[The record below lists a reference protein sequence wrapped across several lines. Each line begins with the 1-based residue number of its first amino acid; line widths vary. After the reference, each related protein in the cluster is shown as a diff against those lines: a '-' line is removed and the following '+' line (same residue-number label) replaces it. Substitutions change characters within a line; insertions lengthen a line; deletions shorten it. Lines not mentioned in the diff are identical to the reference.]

1 MLAAGEHVPRDREL
15 LLWPLP
21 RDISFD
27 VAQDTLRKHA
37 TRALSLENQNSIG
50 RRQITLFSCHGR
62 FPFDIL
68 APVKG
73 TPGTLQEGGASFA
86 STHWSIIARSAL
98 TDVPEA
104 ETAIARLC
112 EMYWPPIYSF
122 VRRRGYAPPDAQ
134 DLTQSFFAYF
144 LRTKAYTRTDQLQG
158 KFRCF
163 LLASVKNF
171 LANDWDRSQAIRRG
185 GEYQFVSFDR
195 KTAEA
200 VYDTAS
206 DSTAEHLFD
215 SQWAKT
221 LAGRALNSLKNELY
235 AEGKLELFEQLKAF
249 LAGDSA
255 IPSYDEASARTGLP
269 RATVKTHVHRLRQ
282 QYREIV
288 RREIA
293 RTVSSPHEV
302 DEELHH
308 LYKVLAQAA

>member
-1 MLAAGEHVPRDREL
+1 M
-15 LLWPLP
+15 
-21 RDISFD
+21 
-27 VAQDTLRKHA
+27 
-37 TRALSLENQNSIG
+37 
-50 RRQITLFSCHGR
+50 
-62 FPFDIL
+62 
-68 APVKG
+68 KG

-86 STHWSIIARSAL
+86 TTHWSVVAQSAL

-104 ETAIARLC
+104 ANALAQLC

-122 VRRRGYAPPDAQ
+122 VRRRGYSPPDAQ
-134 DLTQSFFAYF
+134 DLTQNFFAYF

-171 LANDWDRSQAIRRG
+171 LANDWDRAQAIRRG
-185 GEYQFVSFDR
+185 RDYQFVPLDQ

-200 VYDTAS
+200 LYDAAGAL
-206 DSTAEHLFD
+206 DSTAECLFD
-215 SQWAKT
+215 SRWAKT
-221 LAGRALNSLKNELY
+221 LAGCALNSLKNELQ
-235 AEGKLELFEQLKAF
+235 AEGKLEFFEQLKSF
-249 LAGDSA
+249 LAGDSV

-282 QYREIV
+282 RYREIV

-302 DEELHH
+302 DDELHY
-308 LYKVLAQAA
+308 LYNVLAQAA